1 MSSLSREQFMA
12 MKNTDA
18 WGFDKDEPDWMENIT
33 LLLEAKATIVGAST
47 MAMIEPDHHYCDN
60 LLFE

>member
-1 MSSLSREQFMA
+1 MA

-33 LLLEAKATIVGAST
+33 LLLEAKATIIGAST
-47 MAMIEPDHHYCDN
+47 MAMIEPDHHCDN

>member
-1 MSSLSREQFMA
+1 MSSLSREQFMS
-12 MKNTDA
+12 MKKTDA

-33 LLLEAKATIVGAST
+33 LLLEAKATV
-47 MAMIEPDHHYCDN
+47 MAMIEPDHHCDN